1 MAEMSWQELVLC
13 RSAPWGW
20 FARTVVLPWALQ
32 GEELEGNVLE
42 IGSGSGAVAAALLD
56 RFPDVRLTATDYD
69 PRMVETL
76 NRQLAPF
83 GARARVEEADAAAL
97 PFSDASFDAVVSF
110 LMLHHVGRWE
120 DALREAV
127 RVLRPAGTLLAY
139 DLVASL
145 VTRGVHR
152 LGGDRGERPIEWPRL
167 APLVASLPLEDVRVR
182 RSGLVFRL
190 KARRSPRPAVE

>member
-1 MAEMSWQELVLC
+1 MSWQERVLC

-32 GEELEGNVLE
+32 GEELEGDVLE
-42 IGSGSGAVAAALLD
+42 IGSGSGAVAAALLG
-56 RFPDVRLTATDYD
+56 RFPRVRLTATDYD

-76 NRQLAPF
+76 RRRLAPF
-83 GARARVEEADAAAL
+83 GARARVEQADASAL
-97 PFSDASFDAVVSF
+97 PLCDAGFDAVVSF

-127 RVLRPAGTLLAY
+127 RVLRPGATLLAY
-139 DLVASL
+139 DLVASPL
-145 VTRGVHR
+145 TRGVHR

-167 APLVASLPLEDVRVR
+167 APLIGSLSLEGVRAR
-182 RSGLVFRL
+182 RSGPVFRL
-190 KARRSPRPAVE
+190 KARRSLR

>member
-1 MAEMSWQELVLC
+1 MAEMSWQERVFC
-13 RSAPWGW
+13 RSAPWGF

-32 GEELEGNVLE
+32 AEELEGDVLE
-42 IGSGSGAVAAALLD
+42 IGSGSGAVAAALLE
-56 RFPDVRLTATDYD
+56 RFPAIRLTATDYD

-76 NRQLAPF
+76 EHRLAPLRS
-83 GARARVEEADAAAL
+83 RARVTRADAAAL
-97 PFSDASFDAVVSF
+97 PFADGSFDAVVSF

-120 DALREAV
+120 DAIGEVV
-127 RVLRPAGTLLAY
+127 RVLRSGGTFLAY
-139 DLVASL
+139 DLVASP

-167 APLVASLPLEDVRVR
+167 RPVIDSLPLEDVQAR

-190 KARRSPRPAVE
+190 KARKAALTPT

>member
-1 MAEMSWQELVLC
+1 MAEMSWQERVLC
-13 RSAPWGW
+13 GSMPWGW

-32 GEELEGNVLE
+32 GEELEGDVLE
-42 IGSGSGAVAAALLD
+42 VGSGSGAVAAALLE
-56 RFPDVRLTATDYD
+56 RFPQARLTATDYD
-69 PRMVETL
+69 RRMVETV
-76 NRQLAPF
+76 RQRLAPF
-83 GARARVEEADAAAL
+83 DARARAERADAAAL

-127 RVLRPAGTLLAY
+127 RVLRPGGALLAY
-139 DLVASL
+139 DLVGSPL
-145 VTRGVHR
+145 TRGIHR

-167 APLVASLPLEDVRVR
+167 APLIESLPLDDVRAR

-190 KARRSPRPAVE
+190 KARRSPA